1 MSESCMR
8 VLVEGNSNIPNQ
20 NNNNN
25 GSSSSDYDANSNNN
39 NNDNDNNNGSLS
51 YVAQQPVNSPTSDAF
66 LDHFLVRYVVMVP
79 FPPILSSFASSF
91 FSPLVSILT
100 R

>member
-1 MSESCMR
+1 MEDDVSEGCMR
-8 VLVEGNSNIPNQ
+8 VLVEGNSNIPNN

-25 GSSSSDYDANSNNN
+25 GGSSSDYDANSNN
-39 NNDNDNNNGSLS
+39 DNENNNGSLS
-51 YVAQQPVNSPTSDAF
+51 YAAQPVNSPTSDAF